1 MNSKRSW
8 KIYHDKSERSLSK
21 MKIMF
26 ENRLCKPFNVYD
38 LIKENKLIN
47 NQMNNLFEQV
57 KLCSMKK
64 CDNYTV
70 VNEK

>member
-1 MNSKRSW
+1 
-8 KIYHDKSERSLSK
+8 
-21 MKIMF
+21 MF